1 MVSVPVGRLGAA
13 VSVATAPGMGVPAR
27 AVGGTHGVSDSGSG
41 VENWGLTVAV
51 GASTGVGDTGVG
63 GTVVGS
69 AVTGVSATAVGI
81 DCTGVL
87 DTAVGGGFTATSVG
101 VGIRDGVTVDDGGVG
116 IESQADRNRP
126 NRSRLHKRGLR
137 GVSA

>member
-1 MVSVPVGRLGAA
+1 VP
-13 VSVATAPGMGVPAR
+13 
-27 AVGGTHGVSDSGSG
+27 
-41 VENWGLTVAV
+41 
-51 GASTGVGDTGVG
+51 
-63 GTVVGS
+63 
-69 AVTGVSATAVGI
+69 
-81 DCTGVL
+81 

-101 VGIRDGVTVDDGGVG
+101 VEMGAGVAVDDGGVG

>member
-1 MVSVPVGRLGAA
+1 
-13 VSVATAPGMGVPAR
+13 MGVPAK
-27 AVGGTHGVSDSGSG
+27 AVGGTQGVRDSGSG

-69 AVTGVSATAVGI
+69 AVTGVSAIAVGI

-87 DTAVGGGFTATSVG
+87 DTAVEGGFTATSVG
-101 VGIRDGVTVDDGGVG
+101 VEMADGVAVDDGGVG
-116 IESQADRNRP
+116 IESQADRNRL
-126 NRSRLHKRGLR
+126 NRSRLHKRCLR